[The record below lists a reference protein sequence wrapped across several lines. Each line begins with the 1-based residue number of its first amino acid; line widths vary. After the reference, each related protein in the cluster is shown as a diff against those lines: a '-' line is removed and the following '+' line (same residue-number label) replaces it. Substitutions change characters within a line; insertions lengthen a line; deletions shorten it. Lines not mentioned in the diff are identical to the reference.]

1 MSDEQKKQDD
11 VSEAE
16 APKEEVKEEETQ
28 TPTEL
33 EASDSK
39 SQDTPKEDS
48 KEESAE
54 EIVVPDKFKKLV
66 EEVENMSVLE
76 LSELVKVLEKKFGV
90 SASAVAAVA
99 PGAVAGGEESEGS
112 STVTVEL
119 SDMGANKISVIKA
132 VKEALSLGLKDAKD
146 LVDGIPSV
154 LKENIKKEDAEELK
168 GKMEAAGA
176 KVTFK

>member
-1 MSDEQKKQDD
+1 MSDEPKKQEDA
-11 VSEAE
+11 VEAE
-16 APKEEVKEEETQ
+16 APKEEVKEDQAQAPSEPDTSDKKQEE
-28 TPTEL
+28 
-33 EASDSK
+33 A
-39 SQDTPKEDS
+39 PKEDS
-48 KEESAE
+48 KEDSSE
-54 EIVVPDKFKKLV
+54 EVAVPKQFKKLV

-90 SASAVAAVA
+90 SAAAVAVAA
-99 PGAVAGGEESEGS
+99 PGAGSAGGEEEK

-132 VKEALSLGLKDAKD
+132 VKEALALGLKEAKD

-154 LKENIKKEDAEELK
+154 LKEDMKKEDAEELK